1 MTQEN
6 VGPEAGYFK
15 YFINTALQ
23 GNMVCVKVW
32 ILWLFWLFFLTI
44 VLHVYTL
51 CQFTTRLFCLNNN
64 ATAIIN
70 CI

>member
-32 ILWLFWLFFLTI
+32 ILWLFWLFFNHCFTR
-44 VLHVYTL
+44 VHTL
-51 CQFTTRLFCLNNN
+51 PIYNE
-64 ATAIIN
+64 IILSKQ
-70 CI
+70 

>member
-23 GNMVCVKVW
+23 GNMVCQSLDFVAV
-32 ILWLFWLFFLTI
+32 LAFF
-44 VLHVYTL
+44 
-51 CQFTTRLFCLNNN
+51 
-64 ATAIIN
+64 
-70 CI
+70 